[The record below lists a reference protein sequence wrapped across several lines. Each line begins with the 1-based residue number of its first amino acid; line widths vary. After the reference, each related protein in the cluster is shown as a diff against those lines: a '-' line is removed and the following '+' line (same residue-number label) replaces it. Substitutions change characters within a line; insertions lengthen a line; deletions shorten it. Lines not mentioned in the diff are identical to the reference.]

1 MTVEKLSRQPSDPS
15 ELRDLLQ
22 GHGLPVD
29 IWGEGP
35 TKKVEDLWNEIAEGE
50 SWLAAPETV
59 EQRDEYGEIVR
70 VTNVLGI
77 DVFATYNGQ
86 RYRLREDRQEFKD
99 GRGARRCTLITSLAE
114 KIKADENHAEA
125 VLRAV
130 GEELGVA
137 EEDLAVEDRGAK
149 DVWKVTQTYPSLPSK
164 LQISFY
170 QVELPAEAF
179 NPAGYV
185 EDQPDKKTYFEWEM
199 VTDA

>member
-1 MTVEKLSRQPSDPS
+1 M
-15 ELRDLLQ
+15 
-22 GHGLPVD
+22 
-29 IWGEGP
+29 
-35 TKKVEDLWNEIAEGE
+35 
-50 SWLAAPETV
+50 
-59 EQRDEYGEIVR
+59 
-70 VTNVLGI
+70 
-77 DVFATYNGQ
+77 
-86 RYRLREDRQEFKD
+86 
-99 GRGARRCTLITSLAE
+99 
-114 KIKADENHAEA
+114 
-125 VLRAV
+125 LRAV